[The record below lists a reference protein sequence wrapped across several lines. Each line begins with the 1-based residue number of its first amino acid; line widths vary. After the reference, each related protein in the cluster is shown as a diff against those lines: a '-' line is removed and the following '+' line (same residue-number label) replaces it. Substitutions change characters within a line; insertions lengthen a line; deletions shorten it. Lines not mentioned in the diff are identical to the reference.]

1 MMTGGVRADVDDASQ
16 RFLRVNDV
24 DLHVNS
30 VVTVLVLG
38 ASAQRG
44 CITTL
49 SSDACARA
57 KREWGG
63 NA

>member
-16 RFLRVNDV
+16 RFLRVN
-24 DLHVNS
+24 HVNS

-38 ASAQRG
+38 ASAQQG